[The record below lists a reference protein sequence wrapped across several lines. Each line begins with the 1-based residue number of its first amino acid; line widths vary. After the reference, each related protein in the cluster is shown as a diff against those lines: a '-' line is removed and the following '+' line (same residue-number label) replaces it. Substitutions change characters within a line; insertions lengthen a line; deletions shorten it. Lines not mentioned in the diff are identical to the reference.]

1 MNPILTGLIVTATTL
16 VIVVCLVLTALYRR
30 SRSRRPMSK
39 QAVVLVSEVMED
51 TRPSSLTL
59 PLNPANAPANDHR
72 ITDDTDPDVIPN
84 QYGKSNSSSE
94 RFVLP
99 LWL

>member
-1 MNPILTGLIVTATTL
+1 MNPVLTGLVATATTL
-16 VIVVCLVLTALYRR
+16 VIVVCLVVMALYRR
-30 SRSRRPMSK
+30 NNARRPISK

-59 PLNPANAPANDHR
+59 PLNPAHASANDHR

-84 QYGKSNSSSE
+84 QYGKFFYTFFLTVP
-94 RFVLP
+94 RKA
-99 LWL
+99 